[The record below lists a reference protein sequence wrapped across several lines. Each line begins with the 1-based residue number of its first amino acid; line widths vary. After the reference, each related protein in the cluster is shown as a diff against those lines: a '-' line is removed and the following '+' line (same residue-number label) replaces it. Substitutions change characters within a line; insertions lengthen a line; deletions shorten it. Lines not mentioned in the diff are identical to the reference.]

1 MKYIFLDIDGV
12 LNSGQNAW
20 KFIHNPELLP
30 QYRFLGKGDWV
41 EVELLNRLIE
51 LVKDEDAKIVGVSSW
66 FTFIKDP
73 KAELKEIED
82 VLMLPVYDVSHS
94 TGGGVHRGHGVLSWL
109 KEKGYDETRD
119 SFVVLDDGGERYY
132 GFPTVITNGRT
143 GLTDDD
149 IILAKEHLNNPLSL
163 EECLSLQKDYKY
175 KEV

>member
-41 EVELLNRLIE
+41 EVELLNRLIG

-94 TGGGVHRGHGVLSWL
+94 TGGGVHRGHGVFELIINVHNLL
-109 KEKGYDETRD
+109 KN
-119 SFVVLDDGGERYY
+119 
-132 GFPTVITNGRT
+132 GFGFQVKVNRIA
-143 GLTDDD
+143 L
-149 IILAKEHLNNPLSL
+149 LAINVEFFFRLVQLAAHFR
-163 EECLSLQKDYKY
+163 
-175 KEV
+175 